1 MDSKHNGQK
10 TKIIQAAMKV
20 LFEQGLNEMT
30 FRSVAAEAGISPGTL
45 YYYYNS
51 KDLMLYDILD
61 SNTSKTG
68 GLVSFLHN
76 EAKNKDEVFSILIDM
91 MGDYVKNNKQ
101 NMIFLHI
108 LHEAVGGNTELA
120 GKLNEKYRA
129 WFKGFED
136 MIEIYYGIEKGP
148 LNRGIAVFIDAMV
161 DGFALMELLGIKTV
175 EQPEVKQIISYI
187 LSEEFG
193 KNLQSFSS
201 QN

>member
-1 MDSKHNGQK
+1 
-10 TKIIQAAMKV
+10 
-20 LFEQGLNEMT
+20 
-30 FRSVAAEAGISPGTL
+30 
-45 YYYYNS
+45 
-51 KDLMLYDILD
+51 
-61 SNTSKTG
+61 
-68 GLVSFLHN
+68 
-76 EAKNKDEVFSILIDM
+76 
-91 MGDYVKNNKQ
+91 
-101 NMIFLHI
+101 

-120 GKLNEKYRA
+120 EKLNEKYRA